1 MVISGK
7 GDLKIRSITTEKG
20 TFHNN
25 RTAYSPERYNDYKFA
40 YA

>member
-7 GDLKIRSITTEKG
+7 GDLKIRSTTTEKG